1 MTTSTTFLGLGPM
14 GSALAAAA
22 LDAGRPTVVWNRTPR
37 RATVLGE
44 RGATVAGSVEEA
56 VAGDSVIVTCLLDHR
71 SVHGVLDPVA
81 GNLSGRTVINLTT
94 TTPNESRELAAWAAE
109 RGITFLD
116 GAILAVPQMIGG
128 AGSAI
133 FYSGSAT
140 AFEHHSALLE
150 RWGESTYLGP
160 DAGMASLYD
169 MAMLTGMYTMFAGF
183 MHGAAMVATAGV
195 LATEF
200 AERQTAFLAA
210 MTGALPD
217 FAAIIDARDY
227 TGEGQQSLRFTQ
239 TALAALMR
247 ASSDAGVDAAV
258 LKPVHEIVRRQI
270 AAGFGEEGTAR
281 MFEELRSSTG

>member
-1 MTTSTTFLGLGPM
+1 MTTSTTFLGLGAM
-14 GSALAAAA
+14 GSALTAAA
-22 LDAGRPTVVWNRTPR
+22 LDAGRPTVVWNRTPH
-37 RATVLGE
+37 RASALGE

-56 VAGDSVIVTCLLDHR
+56 VAGDGVIVACLLDHR

-81 GNLSGRTVINLTT
+81 GSLSGRTVINLTT
-94 TTPNESRELAAWAAE
+94 TTPNESRELATWAAE

-116 GAILAVPQMIGG
+116 GAILAVPEMIGG
-128 AGSAI
+128 AGSVI

-140 AFEHHSALLE
+140 AFEQHSALLD
-150 RWGESTYLGP
+150 RWGERKYLGP

-183 MHGAAMVATAGV
+183 MHGAAMVGTAGV
-195 LATEF
+195 PATEF
-200 AERQTAFLAA
+200 AERQAAFLAA
-210 MTGALPD
+210 MTGGLAGL
-217 FAAIIDARDY
+217 AAIIDAKDY

-247 ASSDAGVDAAV
+247 ASSDAGVDAEV
-258 LKPVHEIVRRQI
+258 LKPVHDIVRRQI

-281 MFEELRSSTG
+281 MFEEMRSTR